1 MNVKPTIDE
10 RRRLVAQSLQVGNP
24 VNNGRE
30 LSGHA
35 DVRQECQLE
44 LSLEDIQPYEHN
56 PRRSTNPQFDD
67 IKESI
72 RTGGLRV
79 PLTVTRRPG
88 DEHYIVEAGGNT
100 RLAALRQLWAETK
113 DPRYARLT
121 VLYRPWRSE
130 SHVLTAHL
138 IENEQRGEM
147 SFWDKATGI
156 VALKARL
163 EAEQSKAL
171 SLRPLEDAL
180 HALGLSVTTATL
192 ALYLFATERLSILG
206 EGMPRLSGLDVKT
219 LQPRLNA
226 LKRHALARTSLDEDA
241 LYAQVFDPVFR
252 RLVGG
257 RSVEGGVRV
266 AKVIEACEEALAV
279 RLKVPAQVLRSTVDD
294 PDRVQATNVPDRPA
308 DFTDAVGVATAPVDT
323 PWSPF
328 QALARSAGIETYI
341 EENRVHPAGV
351 RLLRPDDL
359 ITQDPCRRRAWWWL
373 AALSGGHEEQL
384 QQQTPSARDLLDWLV
399 DPADPSAQA
408 ALALLIDRRKAAT
421 PKRVAVDEE
430 GV

>member
-1 MNVKPTIDE
+1 MSAKPTIDE

-113 DPRYARLT
+113 DPRYARLS

-163 EAEQSKAL
+163 EAEQGRAL

-206 EGMPRLSGLDVKT
+206 EGLPRLSGLDVKT

-252 RLVGG
+252 RIVGG
-257 RSVEGGVRV
+257 RSVEGGARV
-266 AKVIEACEEALAV
+266 AKVIEACEEALAATLSEPV
-279 RLKVPAQVLRSTVDD
+279 ATLRS
-294 PDRVQATNVPDRPA
+294 RFAGA
-308 DFTDAVGVATAPVDT
+308 DLQDSQFGSGELVATSSQGAADPHGDQ
-323 PWSPF
+323 PHMIWSAL
-328 QALARSAGIETYI
+328 QAFASSAGIKDCL
-341 EENRVHPAGV
+341 P
-351 RLLRPDDL
+351 LDL
-359 ITQDPCRRRAWWWL
+359 NPSAAICLKGLDAPHVDPRRRRSWWWL
-373 AALSGGHEEQL
+373 ASLSGGSVQL
-384 QQQTPSARDLLDWLV
+384 PTQDAPSSAELLTWLLD
-399 DPADPSAQA
+399 PEDPSADA
-408 ALALLIDRRKAAT
+408 AIALLLQRRQA
-421 PKRVAVDEE
+421 RFNQGSV
-430 GV
+430 

>member
-163 EAEQSKAL
+163 EAEQGRAL
-171 SLRPLEDAL
+171 SLRPLA
-180 HALGLSVTTATL
+180 
-192 ALYLFATERLSILG
+192 
-206 EGMPRLSGLDVKT
+206 
-219 LQPRLNA
+219 
-226 LKRHALARTSLDEDA
+226 
-241 LYAQVFDPVFR
+241 
-252 RLVGG
+252 
-257 RSVEGGVRV
+257 
-266 AKVIEACEEALAV
+266 
-279 RLKVPAQVLRSTVDD
+279 
-294 PDRVQATNVPDRPA
+294 
-308 DFTDAVGVATAPVDT
+308 
-323 PWSPF
+323 
-328 QALARSAGIETYI
+328 QALPLS
-341 EENRVHPAGV
+341 N
-351 RLLRPDDL
+351 
-359 ITQDPCRRRAWWWL
+359 QRA
-373 AALSGGHEEQL
+373 Q
-384 QQQTPSARDLLDWLV
+384 
-399 DPADPSAQA
+399 
-408 ALALLIDRRKAAT
+408 
-421 PKRVAVDEE
+421 
-430 GV
+430 